1 MAAQAPSSWGTN
13 QSTNANGNVAGLFA
27 LQITNSFTIVATI
40 TTSTQNVTV
49 AGLQVGDMVLVQKTT
64 AQTGL
69 MINGVSYVTTANTL
83 PVTFVN
89 PTAAGITPTASDTYS
104 LLVIRPLLPY
114 LTALPLL
121 NEYGQA

>member
-13 QSTNANGNVAGLFA
+13 LSTPISGNVAGMFP
-27 LQITNSFTIVATI
+27 LQITNSFTAVATI

-49 AGLQVGDMVLVQKTT
+49 AGLQVGDMVLIQKLT

-69 MINGVSYVTTANTL
+69 MMNGVSYVTTANTL

-89 PTAAGITPTASDTYS
+89 PTAGSITPTASDTYN
-104 LLVIRPLLPY
+104 LTVIRPLYY
-114 LTALPLL
+114 LTTLPLL
-121 NEYGQA
+121 NEYGQV